1 MRMPDLADL
10 DSDQR
15 DVYVKAPMDGAVLV
29 TGPPGTGKTVV
40 AFHRAVSLRRFD
52 DQPATIIMFNK
63 VLRQYTQSVQM
74 DHDVQ
79 IEHFHGWYPNWF
91 KSSFGK
97 AAPKKE
103 KYVFDFL
110 KAKQIVKAAS
120 KDQLSKAHWGH
131 LIIDEGQDF
140 APELYEF
147 LKFFIDRDFAEENKP
162 TLTVFA
168 DDNQTIH
175 DQCSMLKEIQF
186 ELDAQSKDKRFW
198 RLEKNYRN
206 SRSIALFARKYQLL
220 KRGAAKLPD
229 EDSSRKP
236 DVMFF
241 PNRNTI
247 AKRIANQAKNS
258 RSQIGVI
265 SFGGRGE
272 VKAAYTELVSACDE
286 VGIKAPQMYTSDSRS
301 IFNDATKLDFQ
312 DDSSITVLH
321 VKSSKG
327 LEFDNVIVL
336 NMHLIYGGHL
346 SEEAMKEL
354 YVVSSRARS
363 VLMFNFP
370 CFSEHL
376 PAPVGLMPAPD
387 ENVCKFSAFTDWKDE
402 LDSKLAEIDWITE
415 VHLREQMR
423 AKALA
428 NEIVLMEKDQLS
440 KLFKLSEKG
449 RFAANFS
456 NLLIEGYEKKD
467 VQSIA
472 EMVLEIS
479 PESVDAAINSETK

>member
-15 DVYVKAPMDGAVLV
+15 DVYLKAPMDGAVLV

-52 DQPATIIMFNK
+52 KQPATIIMFNK

-74 DHDVQ
+74 EHDIL
-79 IEHFHGWYPNWF
+79 IEHFHGWYPKWF
-91 KSSFGK
+91 KDSFGK
-97 AAPKKE
+97 AAPKKDRFD
-103 KYVFDFL
+103 FDFL
-110 KAKQIVKAAS
+110 KAIQTVKSANKA
-120 KDQLSKAHWGH
+120 QLSKAHWGH

-140 APELYEF
+140 PPEMYEF
-147 LKFFIDRDFAEENKP
+147 LKFFIDREFAEKKKP

-175 DQCSMLKEIQF
+175 ARCSMLKEIQF
-186 ELDAQSKDKRFW
+186 ELDAQSRDNRFW

-206 SRSIALFARKYQLL
+206 SRSIAQFARKYQLL

-236 DVMFF
+236 DVIFF
-241 PNRNTI
+241 PDRNTI
-247 AKRIANQAKNS
+247 AARIANQAKNS

-265 SFGGRGE
+265 SFGSKGE
-272 VKAAYTELVSACDE
+272 VKSAYNELVSACE
-286 VGIKAPQMYTSDSRS
+286 KVGIKPPQMYTSDSKS
-301 IFNDATKLDFQ
+301 IFNDATKIDFKA
-312 DDSSITVLH
+312 DSSITVLH

-336 NMHLIYGGHL
+336 NMHLIQGAHL

-363 VLMFNFP
+363 VLMFDFP

-376 PAPVGLMPAPD
+376 PAQVGLMPAPD
-387 ENVCKFSAFTDWKDE
+387 ENVCKFLAFTNWKDE

-415 VHLREQMR
+415 IHSREKMR

-428 NEIVLMEKDQLS
+428 SEILIGERYQLS
-440 KLFKLSEKG
+440 ELFNLLEKG

-456 NLLIEGYEKKD
+456 NLFIEAYEKKD
-467 VQSIA
+467 VESIA
-472 EMVLEIS
+472 EMVLEIG
-479 PESVDAAINSETK
+479 PESVDLAINSGEK

>member
-15 DVYVKAPMDGAVLV
+15 DVFVKAPLDGAVLV

-40 AFHRAVSLRRFD
+40 AFHRAVSLKRFD
-52 DQPATIIMFNK
+52 GQPATIIMFNK
-63 VLRQYTQSVQM
+63 VLKQYTQSVQM
-74 DHDVQ
+74 EHDIQ
-79 IEHFHGWYPNWF
+79 IEHFHGWYPKWF
-91 KSSFGK
+91 KDSFGK
-97 AAPKKE
+97 AAPKKG
-103 KYVFDFL
+103 KFVFDFL
-110 KAKQIVKAAS
+110 KAKRIVKDAS
-120 KDQLSKAHWGH
+120 NNQLSKAHWGH

-140 APELYEF
+140 PPELYEF
-147 LKFFIDRDFAEENKP
+147 LKFFINRQFAEENKP

-175 DQCSMLKEIQF
+175 GQCSMLKEIQF
-186 ELDAQSKDKRFW
+186 ELDAKSRDKRYW

-220 KRGAAKLPD
+220 NRGAAKLPD

-241 PNRNTI
+241 PDHNTI
-247 AKRIANQAKNS
+247 ARRIANQAKNS

-265 SFGGRGE
+265 SFGGKGQ

-286 VGIKAPQMYTSDSRS
+286 VGIKAPQMYTSDSKS
-301 IFNDATKLDFQ
+301 IFNDAGKLDFQ
-312 DDSSITVLH
+312 DDSSITILH

-336 NMHLIYGGHL
+336 NMHLIYGGQL

-354 YVVSSRARS
+354 YVISSRARS
-363 VLMFNFP
+363 VLMFYFP
-370 CFSEHL
+370 CFSDHL
-376 PAPVGLMPAPD
+376 PAQVGLIPAPD
-387 ENVCKFSAFTDWKDE
+387 ENVCKFSAFTEWKDE
-402 LDSKLAEIDWITE
+402 LTSKLAEIDWITK

-428 NEIVLMEKDQLS
+428 SEIVLMDQDQLS
-440 KLFKLSEKG
+440 KLFKLSQKG

-456 NLLIEGYEKKD
+456 RLLIEKYENKD
-467 VQSIA
+467 VQGLA

-479 PESVDAAINSETK
+479 PESVDSVINGERK

>member
-52 DQPATIIMFNK
+52 DQPATIIMYNK

-79 IEHFHGWYPNWF
+79 IKHFHGWYPEWF
-91 KSSFGK
+91 KDSFGK
-97 AAPKKE
+97 AAPKKGRF
-103 KYVFDFL
+103 VFDFS

-120 KDQLSKAHWGH
+120 KTQLSKAHWGH

-140 APELYEF
+140 PAELYEF
-147 LKFFIDRDFAEENKP
+147 LKFFIDREFAEENKP

-168 DDNQTIH
+168 DDNQTINK
-175 DQCSMLKEIQF
+175 QCSMLKEIQF
-186 ELDAQSKDKRFW
+186 ELDTQSRDKRFW

-241 PNRNTI
+241 SDRKMI

-258 RSQIGVI
+258 RFQIGVI
-265 SFGGRGE
+265 SFGNKRD
-272 VKAAYTELVSACDE
+272 VKTTYTELLSACDE
-286 VGIKAPQMYTSDSRS
+286 VGIKTPQMYTSDSKS

-312 DDSSITVLH
+312 DDSSITILH

-336 NMHLIYGGHL
+336 NMHLIDDGHL

-363 VLMFNFP
+363 VLMFTFP
-370 CFSEHL
+370 CFSESL
-376 PAPVGLMPAPD
+376 PASVGLMPTPD

-402 LDSKLAEIDWITE
+402 LDSRLAEIDWVTK
-415 VHLREQMR
+415 VHSREKMR

-428 NEIVLMEKDQLS
+428 NEIVLMEQDHLS
-440 KLFKLSEKG
+440 KLFKLLEKG
-449 RFAANFS
+449 RFPANFN
-456 NLLIEGYEKKD
+456 NLFIERYENKD

-472 EMVLEIS
+472 EMILEIS
-479 PESVDAAINSETK
+479 PESVDRVINEGAE